1 LKTTVTSIIQQ
12 VIAGKKY
19 FSVDAI
25 KVGANKIQRGINPT
39 TINQYLYNLKIE
51 GILYSAGR
59 GWYSTISQE
68 FTPSIKTVEKLALL
82 IKNKF
87 PLLSFS
93 IWSTEELQPFAHHLL
108 TQFTVF
114 VFTDFDAMLSTSSF
128 LQDHG
133 FKSFRNPLKSEVEKY
148 FEPTAKTVIVRP
160 SITREPVN
168 GIYATIEK
176 ILVDMF
182 IEKDKLLL
190 MDGAEY
196 QRIFHN
202 LILSQRINVARLFEY
217 AERRKVKDAFLQ
229 KVMKQERN
237 SILFVE

>member
-1 LKTTVTSIIQQ
+1 MKTTVTSIIQQ